1 MMRTPALVLLLL
13 LGCCSCSGSAPGAAP
28 APAAS
33 LDFGSVPGGVYE
45 TVAYYEPGPIGLLFN
60 MMRAFLHVVQPN
72 PFPQGKLLNP
82 EPLLCP
88 GDPTCLSKERGV
100 APVSVSL
107 TKEGGVASVSVGLGK
122 ERGVASVSL
131 SLSKE
136 GGVAS
141 VSVSPSKEGGVASV
155 SVGLSKETGVAFVSL
170 SLSKEGGVASVSIS
184 LTKEGGVASV
194 SVSLSKEGGVASVSV
209 SLTKEE
215 GVASVY
221 VSLSKEGGVASVSV
235 SLSKE
240 GGVAS
245 VSVSLTK
252 EGVTS
257 VYVSLSKEG
266 GVASVSVSL
275 SKEGGVASVSVSLT
289 KEEDL
294 VIQVA
299 KDKFG
304 AIKSEYQKVIY
315 YELGF
320 VVCAV
325 MGILFIV
332 LVPLVGLLF
341 CMCRCCD
348 NCGGEMHQRQ
358 RKNADCQRG
367 LLTTLLLTTTFI
379 ITKSTTDAIFA
390 LRTLMEKYRDGQRE
404 LHCVFV
410 DLEKAY
416 DRVPRE
422 ELWYCM
428 RKSGVAEKYVRVVQD
443 MYERSRTV
451 VRCAV
456 GQTEEFKV
464 EVGLH
469 QGSALSPFLFAIV
482 MDQLSEEVRQESPWT
497 MMFANDIVICSES
510 REQVEE
516 SLERW
521 RFVLERRGMKVSR
534 IQSNG
539 ECGKEVKKRVQAETV
554 SLRKRQESELEVAEL
569 KMLSAGV
576 LCAYAAN
583 QNLSSQLKTM
593 RRLVNSNLK
602 DMYTFANN
610 TPVQIDHLISQYGTA
625 KNQVLCDLDNIGQ
638 LLGGR
643 IHEVL
648 GNVVLPA
655 LDEAKNM
662 AGVIQETKQALEN
675 VTVTLG
681 VLQEGTAQLQS
692 NLSKVRLD
700 ISNTLDDPVCAS
712 SPQHVVNT
720 CLNIHS
726 SLSQLEIGANYS
738 VLPGVSEQ
746 LDNVNDVLKTN
757 LSQIVHKGYLA
768 FNDTPTM
775 VTNQTKNI
783 AEGVRGLLDGV
794 GNNITRFSKLF
805 PVQTTVN
812 NATIF
817 IRHAHS
823 QIEDLYPQID
833 KMDFYRWIG
842 CITLCCMVALIL
854 AFNFLGLLCG
864 ILGFDRHASPTSRGC
879 VSNTGGNLLMA
890 GVGFSFMFSWVLMGV
905 VTVTFVVGGNVEK
918 LVLDT
923 PNLVNPS
930 WKHFI
935 PGYLYNDPEMDLT
948 VENIYSNCKEN
959 HGIYSALH
967 LDKVFNISALLNT
980 SSYTKDV
987 SKKFDDMKVDL
998 KTIVLLT
1005 EEGKQNLIS
1014 FTKTGINNIDFA
1026 AYIDELSKGVTRVD
1040 LLSFANVLDS
1050 QADQLPKGS
1059 VQTSVKSH
1067 ANTLRQIYS
1076 KQVIPLQQSMNTM
1089 NQSIR
1094 FLERTATDLS
1104 YKITEILEVA
1114 QAAQYLISHNA
1125 TFAIN
1130 QEREKYKQTIIGYFK
1145 QYVDWI
1151 KTSLMMD
1158 VATCKPL
1165 SNIVD
1170 TAEILACGLFFDSMN
1185 TFWFGLGCSAL
1196 FLLPSIILS
1205 VRLAK
1210 FYRRMDTEDV
1220 YDDIDTIPMK
1230 TMFLHVALNRPL
1242 FCTGLF
1248 LYTNCMPVFEPSQF
1262 LRPGGVTECG
1272 WKLTETLDYPA
1283 HEQQSQFRAGDGIRR
1298 RRPDTTTATSSPLST
1313 LH

>member
-1 MMRTPALVLLLL
+1 MMCTPALVLVLL
-13 LGCCSCSGSAPGAAP
+13 LGCCSSCSGSAPGAAP
-28 APAAS
+28 AAAAS

-72 PFPQGKLLNP
+72 PFPQ
-82 EPLLCP
+82 
-88 GDPTCLSKERGV
+88 
-100 APVSVSL
+100 
-107 TKEGGVASVSVGLGK
+107 
-122 ERGVASVSL
+122 
-131 SLSKE
+131 
-136 GGVAS
+136 
-141 VSVSPSKEGGVASV
+141 
-155 SVGLSKETGVAFVSL
+155 
-170 SLSKEGGVASVSIS
+170 
-184 LTKEGGVASV
+184 
-194 SVSLSKEGGVASVSV
+194 
-209 SLTKEE
+209 
-215 GVASVY
+215 
-221 VSLSKEGGVASVSV
+221 
-235 SLSKE
+235 
-240 GGVAS
+240 
-245 VSVSLTK
+245 
-252 EGVTS
+252 
-257 VYVSLSKEG
+257 
-266 GVASVSVSL
+266 
-275 SKEGGVASVSVSLT
+275 
-289 KEEDL
+289 DL

-320 VVCAV
+320 VVCAI

-379 ITKSTTDAIFA
+379 IT
-390 LRTLMEKYRDGQRE
+390 
-404 LHCVFV
+404 
-410 DLEKAY
+410 
-416 DRVPRE
+416 
-422 ELWYCM
+422 
-428 RKSGVAEKYVRVVQD
+428 
-443 MYERSRTV
+443 
-451 VRCAV
+451 
-456 GQTEEFKV
+456 
-464 EVGLH
+464 
-469 QGSALSPFLFAIV
+469 
-482 MDQLSEEVRQESPWT
+482 
-497 MMFANDIVICSES
+497 
-510 REQVEE
+510 
-516 SLERW
+516 
-521 RFVLERRGMKVSR
+521 
-534 IQSNG
+534 
-539 ECGKEVKKRVQAETV
+539 
-554 SLRKRQESELEVAEL
+554 
-569 KMLSAGV
+569 AGV

-602 DMYTFANN
+602 DLYTFANN

-625 KNQVLCDLDNIGQ
+625 KNQVLCDLDNVGQ

-643 IHEVL
+643 IHEEL
-648 GNVVLPA
+648 GKVVLPA

-662 AGVIQETKQALEN
+662 AGVIQDTKQALED

-681 VLQEGTAQLQS
+681 ILQEGTAQLQS
-692 NLSKVRLD
+692 NLNKVRLN
-700 ISNTLDDPVCAS
+700 ISNTLDDPVCTR
-712 SPQHVVNT
+712 SPEPVTRV
-720 CLNIHS
+720 CINIHN
-726 SLSQLEIGANYS
+726 SLSQLEIDANYS
-738 VLPGVSEQ
+738 SLPGVSEQ
-746 LDNVNDVLKTN
+746 LDKVNDVLKTN
-757 LSQIVHKGYLA
+757 LSRKIHKGYLA

-812 NATIF
+812 NVTNY
-817 IRHAHS
+817 IRHTHS
-823 QIEDLYPQID
+823 QIEDLYPEID

-864 ILGFDRHASPTSRGC
+864 ILGFDRHASPTTRGC

-905 VTVTFVVGGNVEK
+905 VTLTFVVGGNVEK
-918 LVLDT
+918 LVCEPFHSRELFKVLDT

-935 PGYLYNDPEMDLT
+935 PGYLYNDPEVELT

-980 SSYTKDV
+980 SLYTKDV
-987 SKKFDDMKVDL
+987 SKKLDDMKVDL
-998 KTIVLLT
+998 KTIILLS
-1005 EEGKQNLIS
+1005 EEGKQNLSS
-1014 FTKTGINNIDFA
+1014 FNETGITNIDFA
-1026 AYIDELSKGVTRVD
+1026 AYIEELSKGVTRVD
-1040 LLSFANVLDS
+1040 LLSFANDLDV

-1076 KQVIPLQQSMNTM
+1076 KQVIPLQQAMKYVNARNTM

-1104 YKITEILEVA
+1104 LKISEILEAVNK
-1114 QAAQYLISHNA
+1114 AQYLISHNA
-1125 TFAIN
+1125 TFTIN
-1130 QEREKYKQTIIGYFK
+1130 QESEKYKQTIIGYFK
-1145 QYVDWI
+1145 QYIEWI

-1170 TAEILACGLFFDSMN
+1170 TAEILACGFFFDSMN

-1230 TMFLHVALNRPL
+1230 TMEIGNNGYYNEHMQGIQN
-1242 FCTGLF
+1242 
-1248 LYTNCMPVFEPSQF
+1248 PVMSS
-1262 LRPGGVTECG
+1262 L
-1272 WKLTETLDYPA
+1272 PA
-1283 HEQQSQFRAGDGIRR
+1283 YDTMTRFPRASAPPRHGDW
-1298 RRPDTTTATSSPLST
+1298 
-1313 LH
+1313 